1 MSSQERR
8 APAGRVSG
16 PAASATK
23 KIEVYDTTLRDGSQ
37 LEGISL
43 TVEDKLKI
51 AEQLDW
57 LGVDYIEAGYPGA
70 NPKDDELFRRVPTE
84 LKLATS
90 TLVAFGSTR
99 RVKGKV
105 DVDDSLRNLVES
117 GVGTACIVGKSWDY
131 HVLETLNTTLDEG
144 VAMVGESV
152 AFLRASGLDVLFDAE
167 HFFDGYSRT
176 PEFALRVL
184 EAAATAGAMRLVLC
198 DTNGGTLPHQVERIV
213 REVVEYFGN
222 DVGIAVHLHDDAGTG
237 VANAIA
243 GVLGGAMQVQG
254 TINGYGERTGNCN
267 LTTIIPDLTLKMGYE
282 TIPRENLERLTA
294 VAHHVAELVNMPLNP
309 QAAFVGHSAF
319 AHKAGLHTSAI
330 ARRPDAYEHVPPE
343 IVGNGT
349 RFVVSELAGKSTLG
363 LKARELGLELDG
375 PQLNDVVETLKRL
388 EHEGYHFEVAD
399 GSLELLLRR
408 ATGWKPDWFTIETWR
423 VETREGRAPWD
434 SANPTD
440 RDAIEVFTEATI
452 KVHIGDQRNIATAE
466 GNGPVNAL
474 DAALRLAL
482 NGALPALE
490 HVRLTDYKVR
500 ILDTTKGTG
509 AVTRVLID
517 STNGTK
523 TWTTIGV
530 NENIIEASWQALL
543 DSIVYGLLLSDLSSS
558 QARPT

>member
-1 MSSQERR
+1 MSTSDV
-8 APAGRVSG
+8 PGVGAGR
-16 PAASATK
+16 
-23 KIEVYDTTLRDGSQ
+23 KIEIYDTTLRDGSQ

-43 TVEDKLKI
+43 TVNDKLRV

-70 NPKDDELFRRVPTE
+70 NPKDDEFFRRAPSE
-84 LKLATS
+84 LQLSAS

-105 DVDDSLRNLVES
+105 DVDDSLRYLVES
-117 GVGTACIVGKSWDY
+117 GVGTACIVGKAWDY
-131 HVLETLNTTLDEG
+131 HVLETLQTTLDEG

-152 AFLRASGLDVLFDAE
+152 AFLRAAGLDVLFDAE
-167 HFFDGYSRT
+167 HFFDGYRRT
-176 PEFALRVL
+176 PEYSLRVL
-184 EAAATAGAMRLVLC
+184 EAAATAGASRLVLC
-198 DTNGGTLPHQVERIV
+198 DTNGGSLPHDVERIV
-213 REVVEYFGN
+213 REVVTYIGD

-237 VANAIA
+237 VANALA
-243 GVLGGAMQVQG
+243 GVLGGAIQVQG

-330 ARRPDAYEHVPPE
+330 VKRPDAYEHVPPDL
-343 IVGNGT
+343 VGNGT

-363 LKARELGLELDG
+363 LKAKELGLELDG

-399 GSLELLLRR
+399 GSLELLMRR
-408 ATGWKPDWFTIETWR
+408 ATGWKPEWFTIETWR
-423 VETREGRAPWD
+423 VETREGRAPWA
-434 SANPTD
+434 SANPSD

-452 KVHIGDQRNIATAE
+452 KVHIGDRRSIATAE

-517 STNGTK
+517 STNGDK

-543 DSIVYGLLLSDLSSS
+543 DSIQYGLLESERTT
-558 QARPT
+558 RPGR